1 MHRFQDAVQL
11 IKRSIAHNPESLSSY
26 FFLAA
31 CHGQLGEDT
40 LAQEALAEVWRIS
53 PGFSMASVRAI
64 GAYRR
69 AADLD
74 LLTEGLRRAGLPE
87 EAPRE

>member
-1 MHRFQDAVQL
+1 MRRFKDAVQL
-11 IKRSIAHNPESLSSY
+11 IKRSIAHNPESLPSH

-31 CHGQLGEDT
+31 CHGQLGEPT

-64 GAYRR
+64 AAYRR

-74 LLTEGLRRAGLPE
+74 LLTEGLRMAGLPE
-87 EAPRE
+87 EAPRA